1 MTRSLIPLSRRREG
15 LSSSSMTGFLA
26 LTLLG
31 LCGGA
36 AAAPVDPA
44 AILSPE
50 AVVEAAVVET
60 SADAATLHGANLA
73 ALRAV
78 RHDQGELRLDD
89 VKSGRSLRG
98 EGTLN
103 PIRAQALKESALAYG
118 ARAGLYAR
126 AREINQ
132 MLDAEAALL
141 DKNFPFGPL
150 ILAHNVA
157 PPVIQMGRNT
167 VRKHGNSQIQ
177 FADAVY
183 EIVAPAKLAVA
194 PPDWRTYLYVRAN
207 RPEPPDETLLP
218 DRSKGAETTYWE
230 HYVERGWRRGV
241 LQADQTFTVQLNR
254 LARDLAG
261 MALYRE
267 LLAKN
272 MVTAPRLTEQQ
283 RGVTTDRNLMRV
295 NDRVLDIAENTRFQ
309 ADNQRWTPYPTRPYH
324 PPKQTPKIA
333 VRVLTTPTPPVATP
347 VVPTVVPAWERPSW
361 DH

>member
-1 MTRSLIPLSRRREG
+1 MTGSSIPRFHKTRRSL
-15 LSSSSMTGFLA
+15 A
-26 LTLLG
+26 LLW
-31 LCGGA
+31 LCGRA
-36 AAAPVDPA
+36 VAAPVDPA

-50 AVVEAAVVET
+50 AAVET
-60 SADAATLHGANLA
+60 PVAETAADAATLDGADLA
-73 ALRAV
+73 ALRAI
-78 RHDQGELRLDD
+78 RHDQGELRLED

-98 EGTLN
+98 AGALN
-103 PIRAQALKESALAYG
+103 PLRAEALKESARAYG
-118 ARAGLYAR
+118 ARAGFYAR

-141 DKNFPFGPL
+141 DRNFPFGPL
-150 ILAHNVA
+150 ILAHNVV
-157 PPVIQMGRNT
+157 PPVIQTGRNT
-167 VRKHGNSQIQ
+167 VHKHGNSQLQ

-218 DRSKGAETTYWE
+218 DRSKAAEAAYWE
-230 HYVERGWRRGV
+230 HYVEWGWRRGV

-254 LARDLAG
+254 LTRDLSG

-324 PPKQTPKIA
+324 PSKQTPKIA
-333 VRVLTTPTPPVATP
+333 VQVLANPAPPVATP
-347 VVPTVVPAWERPSW
+347 VVPAAWERPSW
-361 DH
+361 DR

>member
-1 MTRSLIPLSRRREG
+1 MTGIPTRLHPAGRSL
-15 LSSSSMTGFLA
+15 A
-26 LTLLG
+26 LLWLLWP
-31 LCGGA
+31 CGSA
-36 AAAPVDPA
+36 LAAPVDPA

-50 AVVEAAVVET
+50 TAVET
-60 SADAATLHGANLA
+60 PVADAATLDGADRA
-73 ALRAV
+73 ALRAA
-78 RHDQGELRLDD
+78 RHDQGELRLED
-89 VKSGRSLRG
+89 VKSGRSPRA
-98 EGTLN
+98 EGALN
-103 PIRAQALKESALAYG
+103 PIRADALKESALAYG

-126 AREINQ
+126 AREINR

-141 DKNFPFGPL
+141 DRNFPFGPL
-150 ILAHNVA
+150 ILAHHVV
-157 PPVIQMGRNT
+157 PPVIQTGRNT
-167 VRKHGNSQIQ
+167 VRKQGNSQLQ

-207 RPEPPDETLLP
+207 RPEPPDDILLP
-218 DRSKGAETTYWE
+218 DPSKAAEAAYWE
-230 HYVERGWRRGV
+230 RYVERGWRRGV

-254 LARDLAG
+254 LTRDLSG

-309 ADNQRWTPYPTRPYH
+309 ADNQRWTPYPTRPYR
-324 PPKQTPKIA
+324 PPKHAPKID
-333 VRVLTTPTPPVATP
+333 VRVLGPAPDSPPVTAPAPVDPTP
-347 VVPTVVPAWERPSW
+347 WERPPW
-361 DH
+361 DR